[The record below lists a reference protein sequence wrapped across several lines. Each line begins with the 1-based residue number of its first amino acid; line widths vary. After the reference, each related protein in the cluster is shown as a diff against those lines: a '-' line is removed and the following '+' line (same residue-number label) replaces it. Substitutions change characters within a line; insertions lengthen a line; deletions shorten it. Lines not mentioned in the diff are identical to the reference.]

1 MDGVFF
7 CLFVCFVTVH
17 FHFCFIKDLVEL
29 QGNETDLF
37 AVETENQ
44 NQRNDWFFNA
54 LLWDFSLEDNL
65 KRLIILLE
73 E

>member
-1 MDGVFF
+1 MGFF